1 MRRTPLYDA
10 HLAAK
15 ATMVEFAGWEM
26 PVQYAG
32 AVEET
37 KHVRTR
43 AGLFDLCHMG
53 RLEITGPEAVKAA
66 DAVVSCNVE
75 RLKQGACKYGMLC
88 NEGGG
93 VIDDILVYKD
103 ADRVHVII
111 NAGNRDRDFRHF
123 LEQCGAFECEVA
135 NLSDEQT
142 MLAVQGPRAA
152 ALVASLCDTDLAPIG
167 YYRFTRGKVL
177 GIPCL
182 ISRTGYTGEDG
193 FELFFGRGDA
203 RKMWDGLLAK
213 GGDAELKPIG
223 LAARDILRTEA
234 GMPLYGHELD
244 DATNP
249 LEAGLSFGV
258 DLKKEFHGSKAVRR
272 GVEKGLPRKLVGLRL
287 EERVARPGYA
297 VLDGGKPV
305 GKVTS
310 GTPSP
315 TLGFNIAMAFV
326 PASFDPGGGE
336 CAVDIR
342 GKPSPAAVVPLPFY
356 KRKK

>member
-10 HLAAK
+10 HLAAR

-37 KHVRTR
+37 RHCRTA

-53 RLEITGPEAVKAA
+53 RLEVTGPEAVKAV
-66 DAVVSCNVE
+66 DAIVSCNVA
-75 RLKQGACKYGMLC
+75 RLRTGVCKYGILT
-88 NEGGG
+88 NERGGA
-93 VIDDILVYKD
+93 IDDVLVYRD

-123 LEQCGAFECEVA
+123 LEHGGGFDCEVA

-142 MLAVQGPRAA
+142 MLAVQGPHAPS
-152 ALVASLCDTDLAPIG
+152 LVASLADGDVLSLG
-167 YYRFTRGKVL
+167 YYRFGRAKVL

-182 ISRTGYTGEDG
+182 VSRTGYTGEDG
-193 FELFFGRGDA
+193 FELFFPKADA
-203 RKMWDGLLAK
+203 RRMWDGLLEK
-213 GGDAELKPIG
+213 GEGTGLKPIG

-244 DATNP
+244 DDTNP
-249 LEAGLSFGV
+249 LEAGLRFGV
-258 DLKKEFHGSKAVRR
+258 DLTKEFWGSKALKA
-272 GVEKGLPRKLVGLRL
+272 GHEKGLPRRLVGLLLRQ
-287 EERVARPGYA
+287 RVARPGYS
-297 VLDGGKPV
+297 VVVDGRAV

-315 TLGFNIAMAFV
+315 TLGTNIAMAFV
-326 PASFDPGGGE
+326 EAAFDPPGGKCE
-336 CAVDIR
+336 VDIR
-342 GKPSPAAVVPLPFY
+342 GRPSPAEVTPLPFY
-356 KRKK
+356 RRTR